1 MRVAYF
7 THYAHLLGANR
18 ALLELM
24 IGLRERHGVSP
35 HVLLP
40 AEGPFMEV
48 LEAHHVPCSVV
59 PFGMWM
65 QKRRYMGGI
74 HHRLRQVF
82 REERAARARLKE
94 LEEGVPA
101 LAAICRELRIDLVH
115 SNSIIMLSGLLVAQ
129 QIKLPHVWHVR
140 ELFREHYGLTPDG
153 GERRFRRAIRSSDA
167 VIAISDAVATSLR
180 TAMGSDAFKL
190 HRIHDA
196 PFRAQELVSWRDR
209 AGRHQRR
216 DGTFRFIQVG
226 LFHPSKGQLLSL
238 EAFAEVHR
246 QFPDTRLVFVGD
258 GQMDA
263 VKDRIRE
270 LGLQDV
276 VELKGFVP
284 DAMPLFLDADCVLN
298 PSRFEAF
305 GRTTVEA
312 MAVGVPVIGHASGAT
327 PELIAPGIG
336 GQVFSGGHH
345 ELAACMRHYLEHPDV
360 VRDAGRRGMQRVAEL
375 FTMEPM
381 LDKVMG
387 VYRSLHGQVCKDG
400 EVA

>member
-1 MRVAYF
+1 M
-7 THYAHLLGANR
+7 
-18 ALLELM
+18 
-24 IGLRERHGVSP
+24 
-35 HVLLP
+35 
-40 AEGPFMEV
+40 
-48 LEAHHVPCSVV
+48 
-59 PFGMWM
+59 
-65 QKRRYMGGI
+65 
-74 HHRLRQVF
+74 QVF

-94 LEEGVPA
+94 VERAVPG
-101 LAAICRELRIDLVH
+101 LAALCRTLGVDLVH
-115 SNSIIMLSGLLVAQ
+115 SNSIMMLSGLLVAQ

-153 GERRFRRAIRSSDA
+153 GDRRFRKALRSSDA
-167 VIAISDAVATSLR
+167 VVAISEAVAASLR
-180 TAMGSDAFKL
+180 SAMGREVFKL

-196 PFRAQELVSWRDR
+196 PFRAEELRHWREL
-209 AGRHQRR
+209 AVRHQRR
-216 DGTFRFIQVG
+216 DGLFRFIQVG
-226 LFHPSKGQLLSL
+226 LFHPSKGQVLSL

-258 GQMDA
+258 GQVDA

-270 LGLQDV
+270 LGLEDV

-345 ELAACMRHYLEHPDV
+345 ELAACMRHYLEHPEV
-360 VRDAGRRGMQRVAEL
+360 ARDAGRRGMDRVTEL

-381 LDKVMG
+381 LDSVMA
-387 VYRSLHGQVCKDG
+387 VYRSLSGQG
-400 EVA
+400 LQGR